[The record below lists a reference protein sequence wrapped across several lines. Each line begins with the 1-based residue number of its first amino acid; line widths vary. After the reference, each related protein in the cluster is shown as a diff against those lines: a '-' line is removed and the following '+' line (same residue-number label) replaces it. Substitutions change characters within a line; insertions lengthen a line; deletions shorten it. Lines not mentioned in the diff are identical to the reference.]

1 MSIVNAL
8 AGIAVKDID
17 AAVLW
22 YEQILGPAS
31 RPMEE
36 VAEWQ
41 LPNGGCVQVFE
52 DGIRAGLSSVTL
64 VVEDLDHE
72 IAGLESKGIRI
83 GEKSQS
89 DLVDVAIVQDQDGNQ
104 VVFAHSKSDKL
115 AS

>member
-1 MSIVNAL
+1 M
-8 AGIAVKDID
+8 D
-17 AAVLW
+17 
-22 YEQILGPAS
+22 
-31 RPMEE
+31 E

-52 DGIRAGLSSVTL
+52 DGIRAGYSSMTL
-64 VVEDLDHE
+64 VVDDLDRE

-83 GEKSQS
+83 GEKSRS

>member
-17 AAVLW
+17 AAVIW

-31 RPMEE
+31 RPMDE

-41 LPNGGCVQVFE
+41 LPNGGCLQVFE

-64 VVEDLDHE
+64 VVEDLDRE

-83 GEKSQS
+83 DETSRS
-89 DLVDVAIVQDQDGNQ
+89 ALVDLAIVQDHDGNQ
-104 VVFAHSKSDKL
+104 VVFAHAKSDTL

>member
-17 AAVLW
+17 VAVDW

-31 RPMEE
+31 RPMDE

-52 DGIRAGLSSVTL
+52 DGNRAGLSSVTL
-64 VVEDLDHE
+64 MVEDLDHQ
-72 IAGLESKGIRI
+72 IAGLESRGIRI
-83 GEKSQS
+83 DETSRS

-104 VVFAHSKSDKL
+104 VVFAHAKSDTL

>member
-31 RPMEE
+31 RPMDE

-41 LPNGGCVQVFE
+41 LPDGGCLQVFE
-52 DGIRAGLSSVTL
+52 DGNRAGLSSVTL
-64 VVEDLDHE
+64 LVEDLDRE

-83 GEKSQS
+83 DETSRS
-89 DLVDVAIVQDQDGNQ
+89 HLVDLAIVQDHDGNQ
-104 VVFAHSKSDKL
+104 VVFAHAKDSLL

>member
-17 AAVLW
+17 AAVIW

-31 RPMEE
+31 RPMDE

-41 LPNGGCVQVFE
+41 LPNGGCLQVFE

-64 VVEDLDHE
+64 VVEDLDRE

-83 GEKSQS
+83 DETSRS
-89 DLVDVAIVQDQDGNQ
+89 SLVDLAIVQDHDGNQ
-104 VVFAHSKSDKL
+104 VVFAHAKSDAL

>member
-8 AGIAVKDID
+8 AGIAVRDID
-17 AAVLW
+17 AAVDW

-41 LPNGGCVQVFE
+41 LPKGGCLQVFE
-52 DGIRAGLSSVTL
+52 DGNRAGLSSVTL
-64 VVEDLDHE
+64 MVEDLDQQ
-72 IAGLESKGIRI
+72 ITGLESKGITI
-83 GEKSQS
+83 GETSRS
-89 DLVDVAIVQDQDGNQ
+89 SMVDLAIVQDHDGNQ
-104 VVFAHSKSDKL
+104 VVFAHAKSKRL

>member
-17 AAVLW
+17 VAVDW

-31 RPMEE
+31 RPMDE

-52 DGIRAGLSSVTL
+52 DGNRAGLSSVTL
-64 VVEDLDHE
+64 MVEDLDHQ
-72 IAGLESKGIRI
+72 IAGLESRGIRI
-83 GEKSQS
+83 DETSRS

-104 VVFAHSKSDKL
+104 VVFAHAKSDVL
-115 AS
+115 VS

>member
-8 AGIAVKDID
+8 AGIAVRDID

-22 YEQILGPAS
+22 YEQFLGPAS
-31 RPMEE
+31 RPMDE
-36 VAEWQ
+36 VAEWSM
-41 LPNGGCVQVFE
+41 PNGGCLQVFE

-64 VVEDLDHE
+64 VVEDLAHE
-72 IAGLESKGIRI
+72 MAVLEAKGIRI
-83 GEKSQS
+83 GETSQS

-104 VVFAHSKSDKL
+104 VVFAHAKSDKL

>member
-8 AGIAVKDID
+8 AGIAVRDID

-31 RPMEE
+31 RPMDE
-36 VAEWQ
+36 VAEWR

-64 VVEDLDHE
+64 VVEDLDRE
-72 IAGLESKGIRI
+72 IMGLQSKGIRI
-83 GEKSQS
+83 DEKSQS
-89 DLVDVAIVQDQDGNQ
+89 DMVDVAIVQDYDGNQ
-104 VVFAHSKSDKL
+104 VVFAHAKSDKL

>member
-22 YEQILGPAS
+22 YEKILGPAS
-31 RPMEE
+31 RPMDE
-36 VAEWQ
+36 VAEWTM
-41 LPNGGCVQVFE
+41 PNGGCLQVFE

-72 IAGLESKGIRI
+72 IAGLESKGIHI
-83 GEKSQS
+83 GETSRS
-89 DLVDVAIVQDQDGNQ
+89 SLVDMAIVQDHDGNQ

>member
-52 DGIRAGLSSVTL
+52 DGNRAGLSSVTL
-64 VVEDLDHE
+64 MVEDLDRE
-72 IAGLESKGIRI
+72 IAGLESKGIHIDETSR
-83 GEKSQS
+83 S

-104 VVFAHSKSDKL
+104 VVFAHSKSDRL
-115 AS
+115 LS

>member
-8 AGIAVKDID
+8 AGIAVRDID

-22 YEQILGPAS
+22 YERILGPAS
-31 RPMEE
+31 RPMDE
-36 VAEWQ
+36 VAEWR

-64 VVEDLDHE
+64 VVEDLDRE
-72 IAGLESKGIRI
+72 IVGLKSKGIRI
-83 GEKSQS
+83 DEKSQS
-89 DLVDVAIVQDQDGNQ
+89 DLVDVAIVQDHDGNQ
-104 VVFAHSKSDKL
+104 VVFAHAKSDKL

>member
-8 AGIAVKDID
+8 AGNAVKDID
-17 AAVLW
+17 AAVVW

-31 RPMEE
+31 RPMDE

-41 LPNGGCVQVFE
+41 LPNGGCLQVFE

-64 VVEDLDHE
+64 VVEDLDRE

-83 GEKSQS
+83 DEKSRS
-89 DLVDVAIVQDQDGNQ
+89 DLVDVAIVQDHDGNQ
-104 VVFAHSKSDKL
+104 VVFAHAKSDAL

>member
-22 YEQILGPAS
+22 YERILGPAS
-31 RPMEE
+31 RPMDE

-52 DGIRAGLSSVTL
+52 DGIRAGYSSMTL

-72 IAGLESKGIRI
+72 IAALESKGIRI
-83 GEKSQS
+83 GEKSRS

-104 VVFAHSKSDKL
+104 VVFAHAKSAAL
-115 AS
+115 VS